1 MMKSN
6 GIKIHMHD
14 FAGHP
19 FQAELSNELAES
31 GFTLVHSFFGHVGP
45 TKALAKDVY
54 GNGRIE
60 FQKIALKQ
68 EYEVH
73 NLPKRILF
81 ELKLAGK
88 LLSIHYRFRPH
99 VTIYANTPLIAATV
113 FRFFVPNSNF
123 ILWHQDIFSKAI
135 GMRFN
140 SGTKD
145 RRISQRLQ
153 IYVVEILERRL
164 VRKSD
169 QVICISDAFL
179 SVYNKWSLDSN
190 KVNVIE
196 NWAPLDQ
203 IQFFPKIRTTE
214 GTLKLIYAGTLGLK
228 HNPQL
233 LIQLM
238 DELEKVSVD
247 GELMVISE
255 GEGANFLKNRLG
267 LNKSISTN
275 GFVPLAALNQLL
287 MKADLALMLLEE
299 GASEFSVPSKTY
311 SYLAAGKCI
320 VAFAPKSNAASIAIT
335 KAGGFVFEPSSE
347 GIHDAV
353 KQICTLDSKVL
364 SEKEIQARGFALKNF
379 QISNKTDSFIKI
391 IDKIF
396 TNS

>member
-1 MMKSN
+1 
-6 GIKIHMHD
+6 MHD

-45 TKALAKDVY
+45 TKALAEDVY

-113 FRFFVPNSNF
+113 FRFFVPKSDF

-145 RRISQRLQ
+145 RSISQRLQ

-164 VRKSD
+164 VRKSN

-179 SVYNKWSLDSN
+179 SVYDKWLVDPN
-190 KVNVIE
+190 KVSMIE
-196 NWAPLDQ
+196 NWAPLNQ
-203 IQFFPKIRTTE
+203 IQFDPKIRSTRSKF
-214 GTLKLIYAGTLGLK
+214 KLIYAGTLGLK
-228 HNPQL
+228 HNPHL
-233 LIQLM
+233 LIQLIEEM
-238 DELEKVSVD
+238 GKMSIE
-247 GELMVISE
+247 GELVIISE
-255 GEGANFLKNRLG
+255 GDGANYLKNKTN
-267 LNKSISTN
+267 LNNSISVI
-275 GFVPLAALNQLL
+275 GYVSIADLNQKL
-287 MKADLALMLLEE
+287 ADADIAFMLLEE

-311 SYLAAGKCI
+311 SYLAAGKCV
-320 VAFAPKSNAASIAIT
+320 VAFAPKGNAASLAIA
-335 KAGGFVFEPSSE
+335 KAGGFVFTPDME
-347 GIHDAV
+347 GVMKAARLIFS
-353 KQICTLDSKVL
+353 LSK
-364 SEKEIQARGFALKNF
+364 EEILKIELQARNYAELNF
-379 QISNKTDSFIKI
+379 NVANKMILFREI
-391 IDKIF
+391 IARAIQF
-396 TNS
+396 

>member
-1 MMKSN
+1 
-6 GIKIHMHD
+6 MHD

-19 FQAELSNELAES
+19 LFAELSNELAES
-31 GFTLVHSFFGHVGP
+31 GFTLVHTFFGHIGP
-45 TKALAKDVY
+45 TKALAEDVY
-54 GNGRIE
+54 KNGRIE

-68 EYEVH
+68 EYEVQ
-73 NLPKRILF
+73 NLPKRLLF

-88 LLSIHYRFRPH
+88 LLLIHYRFRPL
-99 VTIYANTPLIAATV
+99 VTIFANTPLIAATV

-123 ILWHQDIFSKAI
+123 ILWHQDIFAKAI

-145 RRISQRLQ
+145 RTISQKLQ
-153 IYVVEILERRL
+153 IYMVEIFERRL
-164 VRKSD
+164 VKKSN
-169 QVICISDAFL
+169 QVICISDSFL
-179 SVYNKWSLDSN
+179 SVYDKWSVDPN

-203 IQFFPKIRTTE
+203 IQFLPKIRCASNKLE
-214 GTLKLIYAGTLGLK
+214 LIYAGTLGLK

-238 DELEKVSVD
+238 NELEKVSLD

-255 GEGANFLKNRLG
+255 GEGANFLKSQLG
-267 LNKSISTN
+267 LKRSISIN
-275 GFVPLAALNQLL
+275 GFVSLPALNEIL

-320 VAFAPKSNAASIAIT
+320 IAFAPKSNAASVAIT
-335 KAGGFVFEPSSE
+335 NAGGFVFEPSSE
-347 GIHDAV
+347 GVHDAV
-353 KQICTLDSKVL
+353 KQIRTLDNKVL
-364 SEKEIQARGFALKNF
+364 SEKEIQARDFAVKNF
-379 QISNKTDSFIKI
+379 QISKKADSFIKI
-391 IDKIF
+391 IDKTL

>member
-1 MMKSN
+1 
-6 GIKIHMHD
+6 MHD

-31 GFTLVHSFFGHVGP
+31 GFTLVHTFFGHVGP
-45 TKALAKDVY
+45 TKALAEDVY
-54 GNGRIE
+54 KNGRIE
-60 FQKIALKQ
+60 FQKISLKQ

-99 VTIYANTPLIAATV
+99 VTIFANTPLIAATV

-145 RRISQRLQ
+145 RSISQRLQ
-153 IYVVEILERRL
+153 IYVVEILERSL

-169 QVICISDAFL
+169 QVICISEAFL
-179 SVYNKWSLDSN
+179 SVYDKWSVDSN
-190 KVNVIE
+190 KVNLIE

-203 IQFFPKIRTTE
+203 IQFFPKIRTSE

-238 DELEKVSVD
+238 DELENVSID

-255 GEGANFLKNRLG
+255 GEGANFLKNKLG
-267 LNKSISTN
+267 LNKSISAN
-275 GFVPLAALNQLL
+275 GFVPLTALNQLL

-353 KQICTLDSKVL
+353 KQIRTLDNEVL

-391 IDKIF
+391 IDKTF

>member
-1 MMKSN
+1 
-6 GIKIHMHD
+6 MHD

-31 GFTLVHSFFGHVGP
+31 GFTLVHTFFGHVGP
-45 TKALAKDVY
+45 TKALAEDVY
-54 GNGRIE
+54 KNGRIE
-60 FQKIALKQ
+60 FQKISLKQ

-81 ELKLAGK
+81 ELKLAGR

-99 VTIYANTPLIAATV
+99 VTIFANTPLIAATV

-145 RRISQRLQ
+145 RSISQRLQ

-179 SVYNKWSLDSN
+179 SVYDKWSVDSN

-238 DELEKVSVD
+238 DELEKVSID
-247 GELMVISE
+247 GELVVISE
-255 GEGANFLKNRLG
+255 GEGANYLKKMSNF
-267 LNKSISTN
+267 NNSISVIGYVSISELN
-275 GFVPLAALNQLL
+275 EKLAY
-287 MKADLALMLLEE
+287 ADFALMLLEE

-311 SYLAAGKCI
+311 SYLAAGKCV
-320 VAFAPKSNAASIAIT
+320 VAFAPKSNAASLAIA
-335 KAGGFVFEPSSE
+335 KAGGFVFTPDTE
-347 GIHDAV
+347 GVMKATRLIFS
-353 KQICTLDSKVL
+353 LSK
-364 SEKEIQARGFALKNF
+364 EEILEIELQARNYAELNF
-379 QISNKTDSFIKI
+379 NIANKKI
-391 IDKIF
+391 LFREIIARLIQF
-396 TNS
+396 